1 MVFTL
6 LLACSSYDPV
16 IDAFNALGSDEAV
29 TITDQGRYLLLE
41 PVGPKQPTGI
51 VFYPGGL
58 VEHASYA
65 PPLRLLAEQGF
76 VVALVSMPS
85 DLAVYA
91 PNRAD
96 RVLEEVEADQ
106 WVIAGH
112 SLGGAM
118 AASYAE
124 DPPANLVGLALWA
137 AYPAGSKDLS
147 AGSVDVLSITATE
160 DGVLDRETWEERRAL
175 LPADATYVS
184 IEGGNHAGFGDY
196 GAQKG
201 DGQATI
207 SPEAQHQQT
216 AEAMAAWIGAL
227 QD

>member
-1 MVFTL
+1 MWLSLFL
-6 LLACSSYDPV
+6 GCSSSRPG
-16 IDAFNALGSDEAV
+16 IPAFDALGSDSLV
-29 TITDQGRYLLLE
+29 SVSDQGHYLLFD
-41 PVGPKQPTGI
+41 PVSDPQPTAL

-58 VEHASYA
+58 VHHEAYA
-65 PPLRLLAEQGF
+65 PPLRRIAEQGIT
-76 VVALVSMPS
+76 VALVSMPS
-85 DLAVYA
+85 DLAVLA

-96 RVLEEVEADQ
+96 EVLEEVPADQ

-124 DPPANLVGLALWA
+124 DPPETLVGLALWA
-137 AYPAGSKDLS
+137 AYPAGGKDLS
-147 AGSVDVLSITATE
+147 DGGLAVLSITATE
-160 DGVLDRETWEERRAL
+160 DGVLDWAKYEERRVL

-201 DGQATI
+201 DGVATI
-207 SPEAQHQQT
+207 ST
-216 AEAMAAWIGAL
+216 
-227 QD
+227 D